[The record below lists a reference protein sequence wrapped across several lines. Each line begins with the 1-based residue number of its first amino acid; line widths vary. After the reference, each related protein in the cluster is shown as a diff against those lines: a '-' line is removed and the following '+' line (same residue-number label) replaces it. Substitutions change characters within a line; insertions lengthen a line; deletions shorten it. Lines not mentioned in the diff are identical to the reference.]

1 MIDAFFGGNKLLD
14 AEKILKMAG
23 VSAGMTISDFGCG
36 TNGRFSLSAS
46 HLVGDR
52 GVVYAVDIRKFALE
66 KVISFCREDGICN
79 IKPIWAD
86 LERYG
91 SADVPQSSVDFVLV
105 INILFQSRK
114 HIEILKE
121 ALRLLKKGGRIIV
134 IDWKPSR
141 VALGPSPN
149 LRVNKSDVQAI
160 MHNLGLEQIKEFD
173 AGKFHFGM
181 IFEK

>member
-14 AEKILKMAG
+14 AEAILKKSG
-23 VSAGMTISDFGCG
+23 VLSGMSVGDLGCG

-52 GVVYAVDIRKFALE
+52 GVVYAVDIRRFALE
-66 KVISFCREDGICN
+66 KVVSFCKEDGICN
-79 IKPIWAD
+79 IRPIWAD

-91 SADVPQSSVDFVLV
+91 SADISSSSLDFVLV
-105 INILFQSRK
+105 VNILFQSRK
-114 HIEILKE
+114 QIEILKE
-121 ALRLLKKGGRIIV
+121 ASRFLKKGGRMIV
-134 IDWKPSR
+134 IDWKPSK

-149 LRVNKSDVQAI
+149 LRVNKSDIQAI
-160 MHNLGLEQIKEFD
+160 LHGLGLEEIQEFD